1 VKFLVLSL
9 YSDHVKLNILSLV
22 SDFYLFQVITVKKI
36 TFDLDIYPYQIDCAG
51 QVHNAVYINW
61 MEIGRL
67 KLLDSIGLP
76 ISTLIS
82 QGSVPALAH
91 TAISYKTPLF
101 LSDRV
106 WVEMWLSALGYA
118 SAVMR
123 FQFFNAGS
131 NAENLRDQVLVAEGY
146 QRSMFVDKDTW
157 KTKRFTRKE
166 KDVFLPYLDVKSMA
180 EVDLL
185 PRKPHF
191 RNSLSRSNV

>member
-1 VKFLVLSL
+1 LSRCGDYAKLKLLSL
-9 YSDHVKLNILSLV
+9 Q

-67 KLLDSIGLP
+67 KLLDAVGLP
-76 ISTLIS
+76 INNLLK
-82 QGSVPALAH
+82 QGSVPTLAH
-91 TAISYKTPLF
+91 TAISYKSPLF

-106 WVEMWLSALGYA
+106 WVELWLSALGYT

-131 NAENLRDQVLVAEGY
+131 NPENLRDQVMVAEGY
-146 QRSMFVDKDTW
+146 QRSMFVDKDSW
-157 KTKRFTRKE
+157 KTKRFTREE
-166 KDVFLPYLDVKSMA
+166 KNLFLPYVDVQPI
-180 EVDLL
+180 EEIDLL
-185 PRKPHF
+185 PKSPRF
-191 RNSLSRSNV
+191 REAVSRSNQ